1 MILMNNQIIKVVG
14 LTIAFAVVSACDTD
28 FRAPVGDDS
37 SFSSG
42 SADFSK
48 FVSIG
53 DSLTA
58 GIADGTLY
66 RTSQENSYPAILAK
80 QFAMV
85 GGGSFEQPLVGDVD
99 NLGGLLFNGVVNPT
113 FSNRLVFDAATS
125 SPGPIAGNPTIE
137 VIGSGLNGSM
147 FNNMGVPSA
156 KSFHLGAPNYGDAA
170 GLAGGTANPYFV
182 RFASSATTTVIT
194 DAAVQQPSFFVLWI
208 GNNDVLSYATAG
220 GIGVDQKGNTTPTSY
235 GSNDITDPDLF
246 ADTYAGLVGAMTA
259 ANADAKG
266 VLINIPD
273 VSTIPYFTTVPHN
286 PVPFKEEDQAS
297 VDALNAAYAAYNG
310 GLAAAQGLG
319 KITAEEVARRT
330 ISFSVG
336 QNAVVIDVVADG
348 DDDMTNLTADATVPL
363 PSYRQATADDLL
375 VLPSSAKIG
384 TEAVPGNPATVHGLG
399 VPLGDGD
406 VLIPSEILA
415 INTAR
420 LAFNAAIKTAADANA
435 NLIHVDA
442 AAVMAELNDTGISYG
457 TGFVESTYV
466 TGGAF
471 SLDGVHPTARG
482 YAVISNI
489 IIDAIN
495 TGFGANIPTVDPGE
509 STTIFFK

>member
-1 MILMNNQIIKVVG
+1 MKNRKVKLTG
-14 LTIAFAVVSACDTD
+14 LLFACIAISACEGD
-28 FRAPVGDDS
+28 FTNPVGDS
-37 SFSSG
+37 SSYSSG

-48 FVSIG
+48 FVTIG

-58 GIADGTLY
+58 GYADGALY
-66 RTSQENSYPAILAK
+66 LSGQENSYPAILAK
-80 QFAMV
+80 QFATV
-85 GGGSFEQPLVGDVD
+85 GGGSFEQPLVSD
-99 NLGGLLFNGVVNPT
+99 NLGGLLFGGVANPD
-113 FSNRLVFDAATS
+113 FGNRLVLDASTAS
-125 SPGPIAGNPTIE
+125 PSPGPIAGEPTTE
-137 VIGSGLNGSM
+137 VFGSGLNGSM
-147 FNNMGVPSA
+147 FNNMGVPGA
-156 KSFHLGAPNYGDAA
+156 KSFHLGASGYGAAA
-170 GLAGGTANPYFV
+170 GLLVDPATANPYFV
-182 RFASSATTTVIT
+182 RFASSDTTTIIT
-194 DAAVQQPSFFVLWI
+194 DAAAQMPSFYVLWI
-208 GNNDVLSYATAG
+208 GNNDVLSYATTG
-220 GIGVDQKGNTTPTSY
+220 GIGADQLGNFDPTLY
-235 GSNDITDPDLF
+235 GSNDITDPVVF
-246 ADTYAGLVGAMTA
+246 ANTYAGLVGAMTA

-297 VDALNAAYAAYNG
+297 VDALNAAYATYNG

-319 KITAEEVARRT
+319 KITAGEVARRT

-384 TEAVPGNPATVHGLG
+384 TEAVPGNPATVHGLS
-399 VPLGDGD
+399 VPLSDGD

-435 NLIHVDA
+435 NLIHIDVA
-442 AAVMAELNDTGISYG
+442 AIMAELNDTGISYG
-457 TGFVESTYV
+457 TGFVESTYA

-509 STTIFFK
+509 STTVFFK